1 MFNAALQGFV
11 FGLSLIV
18 AIGAQNA
25 FVLKQ
30 GLKGTHVFWVCF
42 VCAFCDA
49 ILIALGVFGL
59 DLVENSVPN
68 IAIYA
73 KYFGAIFL
81 FFYGLRSFYSAFT
94 KNQIL
99 NPDNHQAEALWPTL
113 LICLALTW
121 LNPHVYLDT
130 VILLGS
136 ISIKFGEQS
145 HYFGIGAIVS
155 SFVFFFSLGY
165 GARVLRPL
173 FAKPV
178 TWKVLDVIIGTIMWL
193 IAYSLL
199 V

>member
-1 MFNAALQGFV
+1 MLSALLQGFV

-30 GLKGTHVFWVCF
+30 GLKGSHVFWVCF
-42 VCAFCDA
+42 TCAFSDA
-49 ILIALGVFGL
+49 LLIALGVFGL
-59 DLVENSVPN
+59 DLVENIVPN
-68 IAIYA
+68 IAVYA

-81 FFYGLRSFYSAFT
+81 FFYGLRSFYSAF
-94 KNQIL
+94 KHNQIL
-99 NPDNHQAEALWPTL
+99 SPDQHQMVALWPTL
-113 LICLALTW
+113 MVCLALTW

-136 ISIKFGEQS
+136 ISTKFGDHAHS
-145 HYFGIGAIVS
+145 FGIGAIVA

-173 FAKPV
+173 FAKPI
-178 TWKVLDVIIGTIMWL
+178 TWKVLDIIIGVIMWL

-199 V
+199 I

>member
-1 MFNAALQGFV
+1 MLSAALQGFV

-42 VCAFCDA
+42 VCAFSDA

-59 DLVENSVPN
+59 DLVENSVPG
-68 IAIYA
+68 IAVYA

-81 FFYGLRSFYSAFT
+81 FFYGLRSFYSAL
-94 KNQIL
+94 KHNQIL
-99 NPDNHQAEALWPTL
+99 TPDEHQTQALWPTIM
-113 LICLALTW
+113 ICLALTW

-136 ISIKFGEQS
+136 ISTKFGEYA
-145 HYFGIGAIVS
+145 HFFGFGAIIS

-165 GARVLRPL
+165 GASILRPL
-173 FAKPV
+173 FAKPI
-178 TWKVLDVIIGTIMWL
+178 TWKVLDIIIGVIMWL